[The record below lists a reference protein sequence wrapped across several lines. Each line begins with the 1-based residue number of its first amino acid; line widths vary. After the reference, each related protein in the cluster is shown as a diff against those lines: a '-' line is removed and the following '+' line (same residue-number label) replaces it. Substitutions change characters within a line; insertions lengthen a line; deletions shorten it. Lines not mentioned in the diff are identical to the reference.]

1 MDVYLLAQIL
11 QGEAGTMGPL
21 GMMAVAM
28 SLSCRIWQHGHDM
41 ERIAAEYFGRAEPG
55 PVATLL
61 AELVAG
67 QEFPENDAYYC
78 MGEAVDV
85 IPRNWKDGDA
95 IVRVGRDAI
104 HLYKDWPEVKDET
117 AGFPNTNQ

>member
-1 MDVYLLAQIL
+1 MSIELLSQII
-11 QGEAGTMGPL
+11 QGEGGVCGPA

-28 SLSCRIWQHGHDM
+28 SLSCRIWQHGHNM

-67 QEFPENDAYYC
+67 RELPDNPYYYC
-78 MGEAVDV
+78 MGGRPDV
-85 IPRNWKDGDA
+85 KTKGWPEGDVV
-95 IVRVGRDAI
+95 VRVGKDSI
-104 HLYKDWPEVKDET
+104 HLYRDWPEEKNELSKT
-117 AGFPNTNQ
+117 EQ

>member
-1 MDVYLLAQIL
+1 MNVHLIASVI
-11 QGEAGTMGPL
+11 QGEACSMGSI

-55 PVATLL
+55 PVAILL
-61 AELVAG
+61 AELIDG
-67 QEFPENDAYYC
+67 QELPENEYFYC

-85 IPRNWKDGDA
+85 IPRNWKEGDA
-95 IVRVGRDAI
+95 VVRVGDDAI
-104 HLYKDWPEVKDET
+104 HLYKNWPETKLAPESE
-117 AGFPNTNQ
+117 

>member
-1 MDVYLLAQIL
+1 MNTNLLASIV
-11 QGEAGTMGPL
+11 QGEAGSLGPI

-41 ERIAAEYFGRAEPG
+41 DRIAREWYGRAEPG

-67 QEFPENDAYYC
+67 RELPDNAYLYC

-85 IPRNWKDGDA
+85 IPRGWEDGDA
-95 IVRVGRDAI
+95 VVRVGNDAI
-104 HLYKDWPEVKDET
+104 HLYKDWPKEK
-117 AGFPNTNQ
+117 P